1 MFDRINQYLNKEVSI
16 APLITL
22 RVLFG
27 GVMLFSLIRFISNG
41 WVESLYLDLDFY
53 FTFFDF
59 IQYLGDFYI
68 YLIFYSLIILS
79 VFIIIGLKY
88 KLSISLFFI
97 LFTYI
102 ELLEKSYYL
111 NHYYFVSV
119 LSFALI
125 FLPLGNDFSFDSLIK
140 RKHQKTIQNWQLLIP
155 KILISIVYFYA
166 GIAKLNSDWLIEA
179 MPLKLWL
186 PASSDVFLIGGL
198 LKETWVAYLFSWLGA
213 IYDLIIWIF
222 LFNKKTRKY
231 AYQVV
236 IVFHLMTSI
245 LFQIGI
251 FPYMMTLLTLIFFSP
266 VKHEK
271 VIDYFKSKIKI
282 LNDSKAEIISF
293 NSNILKIFLL
303 VFILFQLLFPFR
315 YVLNKGDLFWT
326 EEGYRFSWRVMLM
339 EKTGWINFKL
349 IDRKNNVE
357 KIVDP
362 SYELSDIQVKQ
373 MSFQPD
379 MILQY
384 AKFIGDRYYKE
395 FGTKP
400 EIYVDSYV
408 SLNGSGSKRY
418 FKNDVDIYGVKYSN
432 ISDYLVGKD

>member
-27 GVMLFSLIRFISNG
+27 GVMLFSFIRLISNG
-41 WVESLYLDLDFY
+41 WVESLYVDLDFY

-59 IQYLGDFYI
+59 IRYPGDFYI

-79 VFIIIGLKY
+79 IFIIIGFYY
-88 KLSISLFFI
+88 KFSISLFFI

-125 FLPLGNDFSFDSLIK
+125 FLPLGNDFSIDSLIK
-140 RKHQKTIQNWQLLIP
+140 RNHQKTIQNWQLLIP

-186 PASSDVFLIGGL
+186 PASSDLFLIGGL
-198 LKETWVAYLFSWLGA
+198 LKETWVAYLFSWFGA
-213 IYDLIIWIF
+213 IYDLTIWIF
-222 LFNKKTRKY
+222 LFNNRTRKY
-231 AYQVV
+231 AYIVV
-236 IVFHLMTSI
+236 IIFHLMTSI

-271 VIDYFKSKIKI
+271 VIDYFKSKLKI
-282 LNDSKAEIISF
+282 LNYSKTEIISY
-293 NSNILKIFLL
+293 NSNILKIFFL

-315 YVLNKGDLFWT
+315 FVLNKGDLFWT

-339 EKTGWINFKL
+339 EKTGWVNFKL
-349 IDRKNNVE
+349 IDRKNKVE
-357 KIVDP
+357 KIIDP
-362 SYELSDIQVKQ
+362 SYELSEIQVKQ

-418 FKNDVDIYGVKYSN
+418 FKNDVDIYSVKYSN
-432 ISDYLVGKD
+432 ISDYLMGKD

>member
-27 GVMLFSLIRFISNG
+27 GVMLFSFIRFISNG
-41 WVESLYLDLDFY
+41 WVESLYIILDFY

-59 IQYLGDFYI
+59 IQYPGDFYI
-68 YLIFYSLIILS
+68 YLIFYSLIVLS
-79 VFIIIGLKY
+79 VFIIIGFYY

-125 FLPLGNDFSFDSLIK
+125 FLPLGNDFSIDSLIK
-140 RKHQKTIQNWQLLIP
+140 RNHQKTIQNWRLLIP

-186 PASSDVFLIGGL
+186 PASSDLFLIGGL

-213 IYDLIIWIF
+213 IYDLTIWIF
-222 LFNKKTRKY
+222 LFNNRTRKY
-231 AYQVV
+231 AYIVV
-236 IVFHLMTSI
+236 IIFHLMTSF

-251 FPYMMTLLTLIFFSP
+251 FPYMMTLLTLIFFLP

-282 LNDSKAEIISF
+282 LNNAKAEVNSY
-293 NSNILKIFLL
+293 NSNILKIFFL

-357 KIVDP
+357 KIVEP